1 MPSLIRQ
8 TTEIACSPAELY
20 AYLSQPWLWHEW
32 HPNSLSA
39 RANVNNLNV
48 GDHFEEQIALQP
60 FSPLP
65 ITLRRATRYQVLQAK
80 PGQLWEVRGQM
91 RDGWLQIRYEF
102 VPVKQGTLFTRSLS
116 YSASGISRLLM
127 PLLRSRMQKMS
138 GIALANLQA
147 RYTNA
152 AQ

>member
-1 MPSLIRQ
+1 MPALIRQ
-8 TTEIACSPAELY
+8 SIEIPCPPDVLY

-32 HPNSLSA
+32 HPNSLAA
-39 RANVNNLNV
+39 RSNVSQLAV

-65 ITLRRATRYQVLQAK
+65 ITLRRVTRYRVLRAQHGA
-80 PGQLWEVRGQM
+80 LWEVRGQM

-102 VPVKQGTLFTRSLS
+102 SPIAGGTCFTRSLS
-116 YSASGISRLLM
+116 YSASGLSRLLM
-127 PLLRSRMQKMS
+127 PLLRSRMLRMS
-138 GIALANLQA
+138 QLALANLQA
-147 RYTNA
+147 RYVKA